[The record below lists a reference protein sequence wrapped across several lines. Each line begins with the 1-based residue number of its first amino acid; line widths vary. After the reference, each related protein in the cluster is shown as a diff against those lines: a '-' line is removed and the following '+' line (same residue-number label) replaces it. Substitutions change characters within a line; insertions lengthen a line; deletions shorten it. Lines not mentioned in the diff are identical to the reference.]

1 MEGEGQCKDR
11 SQIYNIMCAS
21 DHLQDRDKVNSNE
34 EVNPPLPVEELYT
47 AVKKKPKGSYSSVQV
62 NEPVSKAAEDLYT
75 AVMKKPKEN
84 SVNEVAPSSSPHTI
98 EELYTAVHR
107 NPKGNT
113 IKDEEEVPPIPLPTA
128 EDTY

>member
-1 MEGEGQCKDR
+1 MYF
-11 SQIYNIMCAS
+11 ITT
-21 DHLQDRDKVNSNE
+21 QDQDKVNSDE
-34 EVNPPLPVEELYT
+34 EVNPPLSVEELYT
-47 AVKKKPKGSYSSVQV
+47 AVKKKPKGSNVQV
-62 NEPVSKAAEDLYT
+62 NELVSQAAEDLYR

-84 SVNEVAPSSSPHTI
+84 SVNEVAPSSSSHTI

-113 IKDEEEVPPIPLPTA
+113 LKDEEEAPPIPPHTA